1 MLEVKNLNVSYGRIQ
16 VIKDFT
22 FSVGKEAVGFFG
34 PNGAGKTTLI
44 NSIIGLVKPT
54 SGEINFE
61 GQSLLDRETHQIVRM
76 GISVVPQ
83 DGELFPIM
91 TVIENLRIGSAYI
104 KEAREKTSE
113 RLEFVFKIFPILK
126 ERAFQLAGTMSGGQ
140 QRMLAV
146 GRALMAMPRLLIL
159 DEPSVGLQPSLVTEL
174 FEKLAVIK
182 TEGVSV
188 LLSEQNVKQGL
199 KVIDRGY
206 VVENGTVVI
215 ESTADDLKNNEH
227 VKRSYLGL

>member
-22 FSVGKEAVGFFG
+22 FSVGNEAVGFFG

-44 NSIIGLVKPT
+44 NSIIGLVRPT

-61 GQSLLDRETHQIVRM
+61 GQSLLDRETYQIVRM

-91 TVIENLRIGSAYI
+91 TVIENLRIGSSYI
-104 KEAREKTSE
+104 KEAREKTGE

-182 TEGVSV
+182 TEGVSI

>member
-22 FSVGKEAVGFFG
+22 FSVGNEAVGFFG

-113 RLEFVFKIFPILK
+113 KLEFVFKIFPILK

>member
-22 FSVGKEAVGFFG
+22 FSVGDEAIGFFG

-44 NSIIGLVKPT
+44 NSIIGLVRPT

-104 KEAREKTSE
+104 KVAREKTSE

-182 TEGVSV
+182 TEGVSI

>member
-16 VIKDFT
+16 VVTDFS
-22 FSVGKEAVGFFG
+22 FSVGEEAVGLFG

-54 SGEINFE
+54 SGEILFE
-61 GQSLLDRETHQIVRM
+61 GESLIPYETHTIIRK

-91 TVIENLRIGSAYI
+91 NVLENLKIGAAYI
-104 KEAREKTSE
+104 KEARDRIEE
-113 RLEFVFKIFPILK
+113 RLDFVFKIFPILK
-126 ERAFQLAGTMSGGQ
+126 ERAYQLAGTMSGGQ

-146 GRALMAMPRLLIL
+146 GRALMAVPRLLIL
-159 DEPSVGLQPSLVTEL
+159 DEPSVGLQPSLVSEL
-174 FEKLAVIK
+174 FEKLLAIK
-182 TEGVSV
+182 SEGVSMI
-188 LLSEQNVKQGL
+188 LSEQNVRQGL

-206 VVENGTVVI
+206 VIENGTLAI
-215 ESTADDLKNNEH
+215 ESTAEDLMHNEY